1 MPLFLPLPGV
11 INEIFLAFIALR
23 CSPLSWSSARS
34 RALASCQCRRE
45 ASLRLRAHDRVS
57 AGDDIGRFLR
67 QVVEE
72 RVGKQKNP
80 KSSKTKNKSIKQ
92 TKKEGE

>member
-1 MPLFLPLPGV
+1 
-11 INEIFLAFIALR
+11 
-23 CSPLSWSSARS
+23 
-34 RALASCQCRRE
+34 
-45 ASLRLRAHDRVS
+45 LRLRALDGVDT
-57 AGDDIGRFLR
+57 GDTTGRFLR

-80 KSSKTKNKSIKQ
+80 KSLKTTNKSIKQ